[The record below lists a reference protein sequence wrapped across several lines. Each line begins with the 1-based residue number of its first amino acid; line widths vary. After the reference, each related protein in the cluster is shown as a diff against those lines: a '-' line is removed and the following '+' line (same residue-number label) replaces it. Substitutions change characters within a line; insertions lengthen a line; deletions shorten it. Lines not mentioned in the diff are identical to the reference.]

1 VLISWIALPL
11 VLCALS
17 AGCGLLLERI
27 SNQRLPGA
35 LVLPAGLAVI
45 VVVGLFAVSSDSTAE
60 LATPAVVVLAAAGF
74 ALSPPWKR
82 GRLDPWALGCAVAV
96 FAAYAAP
103 VALSGQPT
111 FASYLPMVDAGSWFG
126 LTEHVMNHGRN
137 LSSVPA
143 SDYRNLLETYLPVGY
158 PLGSFVPFGVVT
170 KLLGQDPA
178 WLFQPYLAF
187 VSAMLALSLY
197 GLSARFFGSAP
208 RRAFAVLIA
217 SQPAVLYGAA
227 HWSGVKELSA
237 ASVLAL
243 LGALIFPAVQERA
256 RGRKLLP
263 ICVAS
268 AATLGLLSF
277 AGGIW
282 LVPLLAGG
290 LVLSVQLRGR
300 DVAVAQ
306 AVAVLIITAV
316 LSIPTLV
323 EIGSFLSNSDRF
335 GISGE
340 TKALLFHPLS
350 WRQLFG
356 IWPAGDFRAT
366 AGAIGLTNALVAVVV
381 IAAVT
386 GLVWAWRSRRWELV
400 IYAGGSALA
409 CLVIAMISTP
419 WSEAKAF
426 EIASPA
432 ILIVAMAG
440 ALAIPSLVGRTGDS
454 QYAQI
459 ARNATPVAGIL
470 VAGGVLWS
478 NALAYSDVTLAPRP
492 QLRELEQINERFTGQ
507 GPTLLT
513 DYEPY
518 AARHFLRDLDV
529 DGTWPFRIPLGGGR
543 SFLPEKNS
551 LRIDTEAFDKPSLLD
566 YRTIV
571 RRHNPASSYP
581 AAAYRLAWS
590 GRYWEVWQRIPRP
603 GRIVAHLA
611 LGGGGQPVGRPKC
624 RDVLAIARQVGSNGV
639 LAFSERPSLN
649 EAELA
654 PVPVWTSHTT
664 GAAVPNELRSGVVKG
679 SFDVPRT
686 GRYGFWMS
694 GTFYRRVQLR
704 IDGKAVSK
712 PRREWNFSFPNY
724 VFVGAS
730 NLSRGA
736 HSVEVHYGD
745 EGSLH
750 PGTGGHAAVA
760 PGLGVAPLVQFG
772 FGPLVFSRES
782 PDWRVTYSK
791 PFQAR
796 HLCGKTL
803 DWVEA
808 IEGGP

>member
-1 VLISWIALPL
+1 VLISWIVLPL

-17 AGCGLLLERI
+17 AGCGLLLERV
-27 SNQRLPGA
+27 SSQRLPGE

-111 FASYLPMVDAGSWFG
+111 FASYLPMVDAGSWMG
-126 LTEHVMNHGRN
+126 LTDHIMDHGRS
-137 LSSVPA
+137 LSSVPV
-143 SDYRNLLETYLPVGY
+143 SDYRSLLETYLPGGY

-170 KLLGQDPA
+170 KLLGRDPA

-197 GLSARFFGSAP
+197 GLSARLFGSAP
-208 RRAFAVLIA
+208 RRAFAVFIA

-227 HWSGVKELSA
+227 HWSGIKELSA
-237 ASVLAL
+237 AWVLAL
-243 LGALIFPAVQERA
+243 LAALIFPAVRERV
-256 RGRKLLP
+256 RGGKLFP

-268 AATLGLLSF
+268 AATLGLLNL

-282 LVPLLAGG
+282 LLPLLAGG

-300 DVAVAQ
+300 GVAVAQ
-306 AVAVLIITAV
+306 AAAVAVVTAL

-323 EIGSFLSNSDRF
+323 ELGSFLSNSDRYA
-335 GISGE
+335 ISGNN
-340 TKALLFHPLS
+340 KALLFHPLS
-350 WRQLFG
+350 WRQVFG

-366 AGAIGLTNALVAVVV
+366 AGAIGLTNVLVAVVV
-381 IAAVT
+381 IAAVA
-386 GLVWAWRSRRWELV
+386 GLVWAWRSRRWELL
-400 IYAGGSALA
+400 IYAGGSGLA
-409 CLVIAMISTP
+409 CLVISVISSP

-432 ILIVAMAG
+432 IVLVAMAG
-440 ALAIPSLVGRTGDS
+440 ALAIPSLVGRPGDS

-459 ARNATPVAGIL
+459 ARIATPVAGIL
-470 VAGGVLWS
+470 IAGGVLWS
-478 NALAYSDVTLAPRP
+478 NALAYKDVTLAPRQ
-492 QLRELEQINERFTGQ
+492 QLRELEQINERFGGQ

-518 AARHFLRDLDV
+518 AARHFLRNLDV
-529 DGTWPFRIPLGGGR
+529 HGTWPFRIPLGGGR
-543 SFLPEKNS
+543 YFLPEKNS
-551 LRIDTEAFDKPSLLD
+551 LRIDTEAFDKPSLLG

-581 AAAYRLAWS
+581 AYAYRLAWS
-590 GRYWEVWQRIPRP
+590 GRYWEVWQRTRRP
-603 GRIVAHLA
+603 GQLVAHLP
-611 LGGGGQPVGRPKC
+611 LGGRGQPASKPKC
-624 RDVLAIARQVGSNGV
+624 KNVLALARRAGPSGL
-639 LAFSERPSLN
+639 LAFSERPLLN
-649 EAELA
+649 EATIA
-654 PVPVWTSHTT
+654 PVPVWTSHTK
-664 GAAVPNELRSGVVKG
+664 GAAVPRKLRSGVVRG
-679 SFDVPRT
+679 SADVPVA
-686 GRYGFWMS
+686 GGYGFWLS
-694 GTFYRRVQLR
+694 GTFDRRVQVR
-704 IDGKAVSK
+704 IDGTALSK
-712 PRREWNFSFPNY
+712 PRREFNFSYPNY

-730 NLSRGA
+730 ELSKGR
-736 HSVEVHYGD
+736 HSVEVRYGS
-745 EGSLH
+745 EGGLH
-750 PGTGGHAAVA
+750 PGTGGHAAVS

-772 FGPLVFSRES
+772 FGPLVFTRES
-782 PDWRVTYSK
+782 PEWRVTYTK
-791 PFQAR
+791 PSHAR
-796 HLCGKTL
+796 NLCGKTL

-808 IEGGP
+808 IKQGP

>member
-17 AGCGLLLERI
+17 AGCGLLLERV
-27 SNQRLPGA
+27 SGQRLPGV

-82 GRLDPWALGCAVAV
+82 ERLDPWALGCAVAV
-96 FAAYAAP
+96 FAVYAAP

-126 LTEHVMNHGRN
+126 LTDHVMDHGRN
-137 LSSVPA
+137 MSSVPP
-143 SDYRNLLETYLPVGY
+143 SDYRNLLETYLPDGY
-158 PLGSFVPFGVVT
+158 PLGSFIPLGVGT
-170 KLLGQDPA
+170 RLLGEDPA

-197 GLSARFFGSAP
+197 GLSARFLGSAP
-208 RRAFAVLIA
+208 WRAGAVFIA
-217 SQPAVLYGAA
+217 GQPAVLYGAA

-237 ASVLAL
+237 AWVLAL
-243 LGALIFPAVQERA
+243 LAALIFPAVQERA
-256 RGRKLLP
+256 RARRLLP

-268 AATLGLLSF
+268 AATVGLLSF

-282 LVPLLAGG
+282 LLPLLAGG
-290 LVLSVQLRGR
+290 LMLSVQLRGR
-300 DVAVAQ
+300 DVAAAQ
-306 AVAVLIITAV
+306 AAAVLVVTAL
-316 LSIPTLV
+316 LSIPTLL
-323 EIGSFLSNSDRF
+323 ELGSFLSSSAEF
-335 GISGE
+335 GITGD

-381 IAAVT
+381 IAAVA

-400 IYAGGSALA
+400 IYVVGSAFA
-409 CLVIAMISTP
+409 CLVIAVVSTP

-432 ILIVAMAG
+432 IVIAAMAG
-440 ALAIPSLVGRTGDS
+440 ALAIPSLVGTGAS

-459 ARNATPVAGIL
+459 ARIASPVAAALI
-470 VAGGVLWS
+470 AGGVSWS
-478 NALAYSDVTLAPRP
+478 NALAYKDVTLAPRS
-492 QLRELEQINERFTGQ
+492 QLRELEQINERFT

-543 SFLPEKNS
+543 SFLPKKDD
-551 LRIDTEAFDKPSLLD
+551 LRIETEAFDKPSLLH

-590 GRYWEVWQRIPRP
+590 GRYWEVWQRTPRP
-603 GRIVAHLA
+603 GRIVAHLP
-611 LGGGGQPVGRPKC
+611 LGGGGQPAGRPKC
-624 RDVLAIARQVGSNGV
+624 SDVLAIARQVGSTGV

-654 PVPVWTSHTT
+654 PVPVWTSHAA

-679 SFDVPRT
+679 RLDVPRS
-686 GRYGFWMS
+686 GRYAFWTS

-704 IDGKAVSK
+704 VDGKAVSK

-724 VFVGAS
+724 VFLGTS
-730 NLSRGA
+730 DLSRGA
-736 HSVEVHYGD
+736 HSVGVHYGD
-745 EGSLH
+745 EGGLH
-750 PGTGGHAAVA
+750 PGTNGHAAVA

-772 FGPLVFSRES
+772 FGPLVFTRES
-782 PDWRVTYSK
+782 PGWRVTYSR
-791 PFQAR
+791 PSQAR
-796 HLCGKTL
+796 NLCGKTL

-808 IEGGP
+808 IEGGPSR